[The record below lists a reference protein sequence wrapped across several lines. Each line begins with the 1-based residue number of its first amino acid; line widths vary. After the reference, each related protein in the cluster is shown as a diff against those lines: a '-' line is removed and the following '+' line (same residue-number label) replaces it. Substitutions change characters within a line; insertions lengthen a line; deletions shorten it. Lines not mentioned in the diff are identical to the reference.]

1 MTQVSNTIEAKMK
14 KEQLFKAAGIIAA
27 ASIMSKILGF
37 FRETSMAA
45 VFGASHIT
53 DAYLVALIIPSML
66 FSIVGSALTTTL
78 IPVYTQ
84 RLHEE
89 GEQAGWQFINSLLNF
104 VLIACLAI
112 TGIGLLAAPMIVRV
126 VAPGF
131 QGGTYALTVSLTRV
145 LLLTMIFQGAIAV
158 FVGLLQAKQ
167 RFTLPALI
175 GIPYNIILITAI
187 VWGGRHFGITAVAA
201 GMVLATLSEL
211 LVMLPGLKGIRFSYR
226 WLLSLRDSGMMTVG
240 KMLLP
245 IILATGAG
253 QMGLIVDRM
262 LASGLQ
268 EGSIAALNFGYLLS
282 QFPLGI
288 FAVAVST
295 VIYPTFSQYAATKDL
310 AGLRRALVGGV
321 RVTLFVVVPMSV
333 ALIVLRAPIVRVLF
347 QRGAFDP
354 RATGLTAS
362 ALLFF
367 SLGLAPMALR
377 DLISRVYFSMQ
388 DTLTPML
395 LGIGAVALNIG
406 LNFLLIGPLAHGGLA
421 LSTSLAALFAMVTL
435 FVFLRRRIGGLGGK
449 EMLDGFWRI
458 CVASGAMGLMVT
470 IAWAP
475 LASLCQGRGFIW
487 NAGCLAVTILIGA
500 ISYGIASFILRLPE
514 LGFFIDFGRRTARRL
529 LADG

>member
-1 MTQVSNTIEAKMK
+1 MK

-27 ASIMSKILGF
+27 ASVLSKILGF
-37 FRETSMAA
+37 GRETAMAA
-45 VFGASHIT
+45 VFGASHTT
-53 DAYLVALIIPSML
+53 DAYLVSLIIPGML
-66 FSIVGSALTTTL
+66 FAVIGTALTTTL

-84 RLHEE
+84 RLHES

-104 VLIACLAI
+104 VLIASLVL
-112 TGIGLLAAPMIVRV
+112 TGAGLLAAPLIVRV

-131 QGGTYALTVSLTRV
+131 QGGTFSLTVSLTRV
-145 LLLTMIFQGAIAV
+145 LLPIMVFQGVIAV
-158 FVGLLQAKQ
+158 IVGLLQAKQ

-187 VWGGRHFGITAVAA
+187 VWGGRHWGITAVAV
-201 GMVLATLSEL
+201 GMVLAILSEVL
-211 LVMLPGLKGIRFSYR
+211 IMAPGLRGIRFGYR
-226 WLLSLRDSGMMTVG
+226 WLLNLRDPGIILVG

-245 IILATGAG
+245 IILATGAS

-268 EGSIAALNFGYLLS
+268 EGSIAALNFGNLLA

-288 FAVAVST
+288 FAVAVAT
-295 VIYPTFSQYAATKDL
+295 VIYPTFSQFAATGDQ

-321 RVTLFVVVPMSV
+321 RVTLFIIVPTSV

-354 RATGLTAS
+354 RASGLTAY

-367 SLGLAPMALR
+367 SLGMVPMALR
-377 DLISRVYFSMQ
+377 DLVSRVYFSLK
-388 DTLTPML
+388 DTLTPMW

-421 LSTSLAALFAMVTL
+421 LSTSLSVLFAMILL
-435 FVFLRRRIGGLGGK
+435 FVFLRRRLGGLGGK

-458 CVASGAMGLMVT
+458 CIASGVMGLVVAT
-470 IAWAP
+470 AWAP
-475 LASLCQGRGFIW
+475 LAGLCQGRGFIRS
-487 NAGCLAVTILIGA
+487 AGCLTVAILIGIA
-500 ISYGIASFILRLPE
+500 SYGIASYFLRLPE
-514 LGFFIDFGRRTARRL
+514 LGFFIDFGRRTARRM
-529 LADG
+529 LAGGS